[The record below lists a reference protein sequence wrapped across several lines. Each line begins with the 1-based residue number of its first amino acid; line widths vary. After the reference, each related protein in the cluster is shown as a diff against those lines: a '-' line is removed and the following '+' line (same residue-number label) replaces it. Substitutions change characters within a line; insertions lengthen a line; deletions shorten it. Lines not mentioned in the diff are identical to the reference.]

1 MGRKINQ
8 NWFRMTEILEWAEK
22 DRTKV
27 TITDSHILKKLET
40 WKIQKTQTSND
51 ETTDEDKKKIFDG
64 MINGLNVTE
73 DQKLEITLIKINWNE
88 IEKERTL
95 QNEMISVSSAK
106 TSSNLIYE

>member
-1 MGRKINQ
+1 MRI
-8 NWFRMTEILEWAEK
+8 
-22 DRTKV
+22 
-27 TITDSHILKKLET
+27 
-40 WKIQKTQTSND
+40 
-51 ETTDEDKKKIFDG
+51 KKIFDG

>member
-51 ETTDEDKKKIFDG
+51 ENYRWG
-64 MINGLNVTE
+64 
-73 DQKLEITLIKINWNE
+73 
-88 IEKERTL
+88 
-95 QNEMISVSSAK
+95 
-106 TSSNLIYE
+106 